1 MGAVT
6 ETLPREPRVPRQA
19 RSRRTRE
26 RILEAAVS
34 CFETRGFDETTTA
47 QIAREA
53 GVAVGTLYGYF
64 TDKRTILLEL
74 LQENVEPVA
83 AEVLRGLDPE
93 AWRGRTPRECVRDLV
108 GMTVRTHRHQPGVQ
122 RILWERYFKDPDF
135 RAHNEALERR
145 VRTALERMLEALRDE
160 GRVRVTDDAVAA
172 FLVHASVQWIST
184 RLELGNAGADTD
196 VAVDALTDMITRF
209 LFVDAE

>member
-1 MGAVT
+1 MSDPVV
-6 ETLPREPRVPRQA
+6 LSREPRVPRQA

-26 RILEAAVS
+26 RILEAAVA
-34 CFETRGFDETTTA
+34 CFEARGFDEATTA

-64 TDKRTILLEL
+64 TDKRAILLEL

-83 AEVLRGLDPE
+83 IEVLRGLDPD
-93 AWRGRTPRECVRDLV
+93 AWRGRSARDCVRELV
-108 GMTVRTHRHQPGVQ
+108 GMTLHSHRHHPGVQ

-135 RAHNEALERR
+135 RAHSEAIERR
-145 VRTALERMLEALRDE
+145 LRTALERTLEALRDE
-160 GRVRVTDDAVAA
+160 GRVRVADDGVAA
-172 FLVHASVQWIST
+172 FVVQAAVQWIST
-184 RLELGNAGADTD
+184 RLELGNAHTDTD
-196 VAVDALTDMITRF
+196 AALEALTDMITRF